1 MLLHPTWIWVISR
14 TKVKNL
20 SSIMRDDKQRIQS
33 FKVPSVRDTKI
44 HSDNFISMI
53 GKKSFP
59 TLSSLVIWE
68 KG

>member
-1 MLLHPTWIWVISR
+1 
-14 TKVKNL
+14 
-20 SSIMRDDKQRIQS
+20 MRDDKQRIQS